1 MSALVSVDLPAFGR
15 PTKHAKPARKS
26 PTAPQPTGGGSADRQ
41 RCSSTSGP
49 GLANPPDGRPEP
61 DPAPRVGHAVPTTV
75 PSGAARWT
83 GASAARSRTAATPA
97 SSTVDASV
105 TTAGASSRVA
115 PAAAAAATAYC
126 NAVRLSEGSVT
137 LGPA

>member
-26 PTAPQPTGGGSADRQ
+26 PTAPQPTGGGSAHRQ

-49 GLANPPDGRPEP
+49 RLANPPDGRPEP
-61 DPAPRVGHAVPTTV
+61 DPAPRGGHAGPTTG

-83 GASAARSRTAATPA
+83 GASAARAPTP
-97 SSTVDASV
+97 
-105 TTAGASSRVA
+105 
-115 PAAAAAATAYC
+115 
-126 NAVRLSEGSVT
+126 
-137 LGPA
+137 GPPGTSPW